1 LAKQRTVRDTADL
14 GRAGRLDLTDPRTAS
29 PDATEHP
36 APVRR
41 RGRAGIGLAF
51 IAPFGLL
58 FMLVYVVPI
67 LYAGYL
73 SLFQKKLIG
82 GNTFTGLANYSK
94 LFQDP
99 QFWNGVSR
107 VFRFTL
113 IQVPIMLVLAM
124 ALALA
129 LDSRRLHGSKFMRV
143 SIFLPYAVP
152 AVVSTLMWGFML
164 GVKYGL
170 FGSLNHALG
179 TDLDPF
185 TPSTTLVS
193 IGVMVTWAFTGFNML
208 IFYAVLKAIPRDL
221 YEAASLDGAGEIQI
235 VRRIKLPALR
245 GSLVIAIIFS
255 IIGTFQMFNEPQ
267 ILPSMVANSG
277 ITTYYTPNLY
287 AYSLA
292 FTGSQQGYAAALA
305 LVMAAITIAVAY
317 AVQIRGLRNAFDQ

>member
-1 LAKQRTVRDTADL
+1 MGQAPARKLRRT
-14 GRAGRLDLTDPRTAS
+14 LT
-29 PDATEHP
+29 
-36 APVRR
+36 
-41 RGRAGIGLAF
+41 GLAF

-58 FMLVYVVPI
+58 FTLVYIGPV
-67 LYAGYL
+67 LYAAYL
-73 SLFQKKLIG
+73 SLFQQKLIG
-82 GNTFTGLANYSK
+82 GNTFAGAANYRK
-94 LFQDP
+94 LVQDP
-99 QFWNGVSR
+99 QFWDGVGR

-113 IQVPIMLVLAM
+113 IQVPIMLLLAM
-124 ALALA
+124 VLALA
-129 LDSRRLHGSKFMRV
+129 LDSRRLHGTRFMRV

-170 FGSLNHALG
+170 FGSLNDALD
-179 TDLDPF
+179 TDLNPF
-185 TPSTTLVS
+185 TPSTTLLS

-208 IFYAVLKAIPRDL
+208 IFYAVLKAVPHEL
-221 YEAASLDGAGEIQI
+221 YEAAVLDGASELQL

-245 GSLVIAIIFS
+245 PSLVIAIIFS

-277 ITTYYTPNLY
+277 ITTHYTPNLY
-287 AYSLA
+287 AYHLA

-317 AVQIRGLRNAFDQ
+317 AVQIRGLRNAFDH